1 MPGNIFAIKV
11 GGQKITSPI
20 TKAFHSSLLQDKF
33 DSKGVEPLNSQ
44 NKRTSLE
51 PTDATAPSSSTATMD
66 PKTEA
71 EPKGLQSRF
80 LHLPRECQ
88 SEILSHATTQDLIA
102 LSLVSKHFRNLAAEH
117 LYRSFH
123 IVFPDDDV
131 PSNESPIDSLA
142 GGLDTF
148 TTSDYNYARYLKEII
163 LETLTG
169 GDKGERMYRHY
180 LYDESCGKFMNTLF
194 LLALRKAKALET
206 FSREVFKELHKIT
219 ALQHLHLRMQA
230 GKSIYQ
236 TPPPLISSSSSP
248 PKTPSPSNIHS
259 PYLPPYPSFINNIT
273 AAKTDKNG
281 TNSKKSTYGQKPP
294 TISGFKNLK
303 SLAVLDMDTLDYVSE
318 IKECIEN
325 SSTTLTALKL
335 SFSDSLAG
343 KSRKPPP
350 EIPSDVESEAEDEF
364 GQIIPAVSQPAA
376 DPYAPSKAIQAMEEK
391 KAQEAVL
398 GKLFGIEQSSPK
410 DKSKPSKTDED
421 SESKPEEEPHLK
433 MLRELPKLAAKIMA
447 NHSAGG
453 DSDETAKEVLAML
466 EEATQKYINSTN
478 EGSKPTDKEEK
489 GGLKK
494 PEEAE
499 ASSSNTNGEKSAEKE
514 NNVNE
519 ETEAQEQPS
528 LFDESK
534 PAPEKSSNDEDV
546 SSPDDIDIE
555 EPETPDVVT
564 ETENADNTSISTT
577 DSEKEAKEGVTKTVL
592 NENPTATPS
601 KPNTNGTS
609 PPSKLTLNTDESTL
623 KTDHISTDTAAAMS
637 AYIRKTR
644 GLTLE
649 ALSISLIPVKAAT
662 LLKAIDI
669 TVLRSLTLLNVG
681 PQIPFWNLVSR
692 ENKSTPLPL
701 CNIYT
706 DNVTPPFLACVHRL
720 QKVEELLLLERSLRT
735 RVESTAAKTTVTME
749 MIRRLV
755 LKKHAGTMR
764 VLMLHNDESQDWDV
778 DVKTAA
784 LLCRKAKK
792 LEELAGIFDV
802 TTMHVLHQNLTGL
815 ESLRALHAIEF
826 RSEDTCMWVI
836 KEFRKFTMDSIAHDP
851 ASKLEYLALEKS
863 VEQLVRKKKGVGAGD
878 GRDAKNGKNGGAGK
892 TADGKNKGKGKKK
905 GKGFVEA
912 VLGAEGT
919 WGLGLGAGMPGDGEW
934 GDLALGLGV
943 DGVGD
948 SASESESEDGEG
960 GAAGSGVWKVE
971 SVEGLKFCDVLGV
984 RIFEKDVIYAR
995 L

>member
-1 MPGNIFAIKV
+1 MPGNIFAINV
-11 GGQKITSPI
+11 GSQKITSPI

-33 DSKGVEPLNSQ
+33 DSRGVEPLNSQ
-44 NKRTSLE
+44 NKRISLE
-51 PTDATAPSSSTATMD
+51 ATDATAPSASTATMD
-66 PKTEA
+66 MMDTSTTEA
-71 EPKGLQSRF
+71 ESKSLKSPILN
-80 LHLPRECQ
+80 LPRECK

-102 LSLVSKHFRNLAAEH
+102 VSLVSKHFRDLAAEH

-123 IVFPDDDV
+123 IVFPDDDA

-180 LYDESCGKFMNTLF
+180 LYDESCGKFMNTL
-194 LLALRKAKALET
+194 LLLTLRKAKALET
-206 FSREVFKELHKIT
+206 FRWDIRVELSRPVFKELHKIT

-236 TPPPLISSSSSP
+236 TPPPLPSSSSSP
-248 PKTPSPSNIHS
+248 LKGPSASNTHS
-259 PYLPPYPSFINNIT
+259 PYLPPYPSFINNFA
-273 AAKTDKNG
+273 AAKTDKNS
-281 TNSKKSTYGQKPP
+281 TSPKKSTSDQKPP

-303 SLAVLDMDTLDYVSE
+303 SLAVLDMDTLDYISE

-325 SSTTLTALKL
+325 SSTTLTAVKL

-350 EIPSDVESEAEDEF
+350 DIPSDEESEAEDDF
-364 GQIIPAVSQPAA
+364 GQIIPAISGPSQPSV

-398 GKLFGIEQSSPK
+398 GKLFGIEQPNLK
-410 DKSKPSKTDED
+410 DKSKPSKTDDD
-421 SESKPEEEPHLK
+421 SESKPEEKPHLM

-447 NHSAGG
+447 NHGAGGG
-453 DSDETAKEVLAML
+453 DSDETAKEVVAML
-466 EEATQKYINSTN
+466 EEATQKYIDSTSD
-478 EGSKPTDKEEK
+478 GSKKKRKEEK
-489 GGLKK
+489 KEETRKPDETEATSSDASGGKGK
-494 PEEAE
+494 
-499 ASSSNTNGEKSAEKE
+499 G
-514 NNVNE
+514 VNE
-519 ETEAQEQPS
+519 ETETQEQPS

-534 PAPEKSSNDEDV
+534 PAAEKSTNDKDI
-546 SSPDDIDIE
+546 SSPEDIDIE
-555 EPETPDVVT
+555 EPEAQDVVV
-564 ETENADNTSISTT
+564 ETENIDNTSVSTT
-577 DSEKEAKEGVTKTVL
+577 ESEKEVKEVSTG
-592 NENPTATPS
+592 TAPLEDPAAITSELKANGPS
-601 KPNTNGTS
+601 PS
-609 PPSKLTLNTDESTL
+609 SKLI
-623 KTDHISTDTAAAMS
+623 ISTDDSTLNPDQISTNTAAEMS

-649 ALSISLIPVKAAT
+649 ALSISLIPLKATT

-681 PQIPFWNLVSR
+681 PQAPFWNLVAR

-720 QKVEELLLLERSLRT
+720 QKVEELLLLERSSRT

-749 MIRRLV
+749 MIRRLA
-755 LKKHAGTMR
+755 LKKHAVSLR
-764 VLMLHNDESQDWDV
+764 VLMLHNDETGDWDV
-778 DVKTAA
+778 DIKTAA

-836 KEFRKFTMDSIAHDP
+836 KEFRKFTMDNVAHDP
-851 ASKLEYLALEKS
+851 SSKLEYLALEKS
-863 VEQLVRKKKGVGAGD
+863 VEQLVRKKKGAGGGVG
-878 GRDAKNGKNGGAGK
+878 GRDAKGGKNGSAGK
-892 TADGKNKGKGKKK
+892 DADGKAKGKGKKK

-919 WGLGLGAGMPGDGEW
+919 WGLGLGAGIGGDAEW
-934 GDLALGLGV
+934 GIWAWGWGWAWMGWGIV
-943 DGVGD
+943 AVRVIVRTEREMEREVRMGMAFGK
-948 SASESESEDGEG
+948 SR
-960 GAAGSGVWKVE
+960 VWR
-971 SVEGLKFCDVLGV
+971 G
-984 RIFEKDVIYAR
+984 
-995 L
+995 